1 MISYLHTLDK
11 ISTVNRFC
19 DEQAKLF
26 SAHVQYKNSEVLN
39 ILLPCVVDYHPC
51 SADPSVELNK
61 D

>member
-1 MISYLHTLDK
+1 MISYPYTLDK

-26 SAHVQYKNSEVLN
+26 SASVQYKKSEVFN
-39 ILLPCVVDYHPC
+39 IVLPCVAYHPC

>member
-26 SAHVQYKNSEVLN
+26 SDYVQYKKSEVLN
-39 ILLPCVVDYHPC
+39 ILLPCVAHHPC
-51 SADPSVELNK
+51 SAYPSVELNK

>member
-26 SAHVQYKNSEVLN
+26 SAYVQYKKSEVLN
-39 ILLPCVVDYHPC
+39 ILLPWVAYHPC
-51 SADPSVELNK
+51 SADPSVELK
-61 D
+61 